1 MQPIRFHSECIPCLI
16 EKALNQI
23 PENSP
28 EAEKLSFSKTVLH
41 IISDAPVTVTAPEI
55 VAKITDLTTATFA
68 TKDNYSEIKQYFNSL
83 MLSKEEYIK
92 SKIKASDNPL
102 YLALCYAMLGNY
114 IDFGAMNSVDENY
127 LNSILNTA
135 NELEFDSHEFINL
148 KSDLQYAKSLV
159 YITDNCGEIVMDK
172 LFIEQI
178 KKVYPLLD
186 ITVIVR
192 GAPVINDATIE
203 DALAVGLDKT
213 APVIPNGTNIAG
225 TCLDKISEKALYAI
239 ENANV
244 IISKGQGNFE
254 TLSYSNKNIYY
265 LFLCKCNHFAN
276 RFGVKRHAGMMLN
289 DLRMK

>member
-16 EKALNQI
+16 DKALNQI
-23 PENSP
+23 PQNASE
-28 EAEKLSFSKTVLH
+28 EVKLNFSKNVLK
-41 IISDAPVTVTAPEI
+41 IISNAPITVTAPEI
-55 VAKITDLTTATFA
+55 VANITDLTNAAFGKT
-68 TKDNYSEIKQYFNSL
+68 DNYSEVKQYFNAL
-83 MLSKEEYIK
+83 MLSKEKYIK
-92 SKIKASDNPL
+92 SKIKDSDNPL

-114 IDFGAMNSVDENY
+114 IDFGAMNNVDENY

-135 NELEFDSHEFINL
+135 AKLEFDSREFINL
-148 KSDLQYAKSLV
+148 KTDLEFAKSLV

-178 KKVYPLLD
+178 KNNFPLLD

-192 GAPVINDATIE
+192 GAPVLNDATIE
-203 DALAVGLDKT
+203 DAIAIGMT
-213 APVIPNGTNIAG
+213 ETNIVIPNGTNIAG
-225 TCLDKISEKALYAI
+225 TCLDKISFETKNLI
-239 ENANV
+239 ENADV
-244 IISKGQGNFE
+244 IIAKGQGNFE

-276 RFGVKRHAGMMLN
+276 RFGVKRCTGMMLN